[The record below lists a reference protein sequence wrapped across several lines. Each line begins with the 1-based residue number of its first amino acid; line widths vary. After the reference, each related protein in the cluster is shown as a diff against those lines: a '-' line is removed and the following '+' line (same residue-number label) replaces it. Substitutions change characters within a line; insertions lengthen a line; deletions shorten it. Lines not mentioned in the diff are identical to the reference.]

1 MASVKRNFLYSSAY
15 QLLVAVAPLVT
26 TPYLSRTI
34 GAEGNGAF
42 TFTQSVANYFVLAAV
57 LGMANYG
64 VRTIAECGDD
74 RELRSRTFWEAYGM
88 SALIGFAVLAA
99 YVAYSLL
106 WGGEHLVLF
115 ACWGMW
121 VLASVLDVTWLL
133 WGCEEFRIPTMRSF
147 ATKLASIAFIFAFVR
162 GPADVWAYVSAIAG
176 SFLANS
182 LLVWP
187 YVRRYV
193 DWARPTWEGMRSHLL
208 PNLTLFVPVLAT
220 SLYLIMDKVMLGA
233 MAGMGETG
241 MYDYAEKVS
250 KMPMSVITALG
261 AVVLPKMT
269 GVVAAGRL
277 EEARGLVR
285 TTMWFMQACAMALSF
300 GIAAVAP
307 EFVPVFLGE
316 GYAACVPLLRLLCA
330 IVPMICATNV
340 MGVQWLLP
348 TKRDRVFTATVA
360 AGAVV
365 NVAVNAFAIPAAGAL
380 GASVATVVAELA
392 VLGAQA
398 WAVRGELPLRDFL
411 LGALPFAAAGC
422 AMLCAIRL
430 LASALGPAAATL
442 PGLLAEVAAG
452 GALYLALAY
461 AWCRATRSEELK
473 SVLPKIARW

>member
-1 MASVKRNFLYSSAY
+1 MAA
-15 QLLVAVAPLVT
+15 APLVT

-42 TFTQSVANYFVLAAV
+42 TFTQSVTNYFVLVAV

-74 RELRSRTFWEAYGM
+74 RGLRSRTFWEAYGM
-88 SALIGFAVLAA
+88 SALVGLVVLVA
-99 YVAYSLL
+99 YVTYSLI
-106 WGGEHLVLF
+106 WGGEYLLLF

-133 WGCEEFRIPTMRSF
+133 WGCEEFRVPTIRSF
-147 ATKLASIAFIFAFVR
+147 ITKLASIVFIFLFVR
-162 GPADVWAYVSAIAG
+162 GPSDVWAYVAAIAG

-193 DWARPTWEGMRSHLL
+193 DWARPTWRGMRSHFL

-220 SLYLIMDKVMLGA
+220 SLYVIMDKVMLGA

-250 KMPMSVITALG
+250 KMPMSTITALG

-269 GVVAAGRL
+269 SVVASGRL
-277 EEARGLVR
+277 QEAKGLVR
-285 TTMWFMQACAMALSF
+285 TTMWFMQACAMALAF

-307 EFVPVFLGE
+307 EFVPVFFGD
-316 GYAACVPLLRLLCA
+316 GYTACVILLRLLCV
-330 IVPMICATNV
+330 IIPMICATNV

-348 TKRDRVFTATVA
+348 TKRDRVFTITVA
-360 AGAVV
+360 AGAAV
-365 NVAVNAFAIPAAGAL
+365 NVAVNAFAIPTAGAL

-392 VLGAQA
+392 VLLAQS
-398 WAVRGELPLRDFL
+398 WAVRGELPLKGFI
-411 LGALPFAAAGC
+411 LGALPFVAIGC
-422 AMLCAIRL
+422 AMYCAIRL
-430 LASALGPAAATL
+430 CAQFIGPVSATL
-442 PGLLAEVAAG
+442 PGLLTEAALG
-452 GALYLALAY
+452 GALYLLLAY
-461 AWCRATRSEELK
+461 MWCWLTKSKELK
-473 SVLPKIARW
+473 AILPRLARW